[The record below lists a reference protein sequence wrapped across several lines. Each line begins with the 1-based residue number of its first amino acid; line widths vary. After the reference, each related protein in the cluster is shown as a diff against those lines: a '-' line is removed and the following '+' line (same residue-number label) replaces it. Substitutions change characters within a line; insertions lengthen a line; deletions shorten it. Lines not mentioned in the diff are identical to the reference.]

1 MSRDI
6 EKCLAQLKAFFEET
20 SEEELN
26 KIYAEL
32 EECNDVGP
40 TCEEFILASSRHHYI
55 GKYVRVGGELNGVYG
70 YIVDVEEVF
79 DEDFDCTKMIIHIKN
94 ENDGFITKHYKDD
107 AVELVPQVE
116 YIEKALD

>member
-1 MSRDI
+1 MKLLGDI
-6 EKCLAQLKAFFEET
+6 FGSKTHMPTTLNNPFAFDKVENIWIHMRKNLF
-20 SEEELN
+20 S
-26 KIYAEL
+26 
-32 EECNDVGP
+32 
-40 TCEEFILASSRHHYI
+40 EEFILASSRHPYI

-94 ENDGFITKHYKDD
+94 ENDGFITKHDKDD